1 MKKLTIVL
9 ALTLSLL
16 ALAACGSQTSQPQ
29 EKIEPNGT
37 LYETEAYNLILPEG
51 ITAQAGEDGNTVL
64 MMNGEEMGGVKA
76 LAYEG
81 AQDLK
86 PEMMEDQAHVEK
98 FQKLLDLVTG
108 EEKMSYSFSIGT
120 VGDSSV
126 IELSAAPL
134 EGESTPGTAN
144 DVKHFF
150 FPKGD
155 IFYDLY
161 IPATVVAGTEG
172 TVLLEGFTLK

>member
-64 MMNGEEMGGVKA
+64 MMNGEEIGGVKA

-86 PEMMEDQAHVEK
+86 PEMMSDQAHTEK

-108 EEKMSYSFSIGT
+108 EEKMAYMFSSTT
-120 VGDSSV
+120 VGEQEI
-126 IELSAAPL
+126 IELSAAPDR
-134 EGESTPGTAN
+134 EGGDQEE
-144 DVKHFF
+144 VMHFF

-155 IFYDLY
+155 TFYDLSF
-161 IPATVVAGTEG
+161 PTMVMAGTEG
-172 TVLLEGFTLK
+172 NVLLDGFTLK